1 MVVMKPSLM
10 PNLSFSSLTMAAIEL
25 VVQEPADTMLSEAF
39 RISWL
44 TPNTTVGVVSS
55 LAGAEIRTF
64 LAPAFRWAWD
74 FSAEV

>member
-39 RISWL
+39 RISWF
-44 TPNTTVGVVSS
+44 TPKTTVGVVSS

-64 LAPAFRWAWD
+64 LAPALM
-74 FSAEV
+74 